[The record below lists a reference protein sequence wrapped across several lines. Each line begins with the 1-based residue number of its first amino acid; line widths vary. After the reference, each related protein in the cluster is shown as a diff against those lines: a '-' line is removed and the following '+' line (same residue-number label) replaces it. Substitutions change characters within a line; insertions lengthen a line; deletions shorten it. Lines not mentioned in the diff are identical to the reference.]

1 MLIGL
6 CVKTRTPEALL
17 RTVALATSFW
27 VGDTVAYDLM
37 YTHFCEIH
45 YTIDISVRM
54 LWWGR
59 SVIWC
64 VCHTGSIHIIL
75 LSVYMLLPDPL
86 HLIFLWGC
94 LDQLRLWCFNEMGVR
109 INQDQGQGW
118 VWGWENIIPEAI
130 TNPYW
135 SVNWFVCQNQ
145 DSRSIIENGSTGHI
159 LLGGWYG
166 GLRLNV
172 YALLWDSLQLTFLWG
187 CFDGLMM
194 L

>member
-1 MLIGL
+1 MLGGRSSLFIVSEIVYFIIIFIFYTDMSNKNFYCYMSNL
-6 CVKTRTPEALL
+6 
-17 RTVALATSFW
+17 TSF
-27 VGDTVAYDLM
+27 
-37 YTHFCEIH
+37 
-45 YTIDISVRM
+45 M
-54 LWWGR
+54 LKELLVSFMWQEGGR
-59 SVIWC
+59 NNQGQGW
-64 VCHTGSIHIIL
+64 
-75 LSVYMLLPDPL
+75 
-86 HLIFLWGC
+86 
-94 LDQLRLWCFNEMGVR
+94 VR

-172 YALLWDSLQLTFLWG
+172 YAFLWDSLQLTFLWG
-187 CFDGLMM
+187 CFDEAEVLFGACVIPGAYTLFY
-194 L
+194 LVYTCFCQIHYIWYFCGDA